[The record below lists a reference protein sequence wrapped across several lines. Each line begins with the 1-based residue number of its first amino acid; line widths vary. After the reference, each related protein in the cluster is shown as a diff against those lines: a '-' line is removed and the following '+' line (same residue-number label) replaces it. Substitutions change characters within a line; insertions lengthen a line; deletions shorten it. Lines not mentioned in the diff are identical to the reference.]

1 MRVEAELNNM
11 YKLTVCHD
19 GCFMGFYDESDEW
32 EKTFYDDDIEPLVE
46 LVSSKYYYKLP
57 QKCYL
62 ELYEVLI
69 YEDKIFDNRYIS
81 EYNKYSSDT
90 KLKKEGELFY
100 SLYDSDKYK
109 DIRKNLINLDK
120 LKKEREKKLADIKY
134 QEEKKEKEL
143 KEYLKLK
150 EKYEN

>member
-1 MRVEAELNNM
+1 MRVEAELKNM
-11 YKLTVCHD
+11 YKLTVGYD
-19 GCFMGFYDESDEW
+19 GVCMGCYDASDEW
-32 EKTFYDDDIEPLVE
+32 EESYYNNDIESLVE
-46 LVSSKYYYKLP
+46 LISSIYYYKLP

-62 ELYEVLI
+62 ELYEVLV

-81 EYNKYSSDT
+81 EYNKYSKET
-90 KLKKEGELFY
+90 ELKEEGELFY
-100 SLYDSDKYK
+100 SLYNSEKYS

-120 LKKEREKKLADIKY
+120 LKKEREEKLANIKY